1 MNKILHLKFKDI
13 GIKVDYDVD
22 TCTFSFWYDGEFY
35 SVTRPEFACKG
46 DDRVTLN
53 FCIKCYLDHIIKET
67 ELEKAF
73 KEFTEERGLPWCLHW
88 NIDHLA
94 RL

>member
-13 GIKVDYDVD
+13 GIKVDFAVS
-22 TCTFSFWYDGEFY
+22 TCTFSSWYLGFG
-35 SVTRPEFACKG
+35 CKG
-46 DDRVTLN
+46 EDRVTLN

-67 ELEKAF
+67 ELEKAV
-73 KEFTEERGLPWCLHW
+73 KEFTEERGLPWRLHW
-88 NIDHLA
+88 NIDPLA